1 MPFLEIIL
9 ALTIY
14 IALPL
19 TGLIIY
25 IRLCRQIRKEK
36 IENAPLNELFIIFGT
51 YGGLLLLFISCLVY
65 PNSWSGMASLGI
77 FYLIFIAPIVMGR
90 IAYRHNKTKT
100 NSKYHNWTYN
110 SGLLYFLITP
120 VTFLI
125 LFFTIVNWQ
134 KNL

>member
-1 MPFLEIIL
+1 MSFFEIII

-19 TGLIIY
+19 TVLIIY
-25 IRLCRQIRKEK
+25 IRLRRRIKKEK
-36 IENAPLNELFIIFGT
+36 IESVPLNELLIIFAT

-77 FYLIFIAPIVMGR
+77 FYLIFIAPIVMGG
-90 IAYRHNKTKT
+90 IAYRHSKTIKK
-100 NSKYHNWTYN
+100 SKYHKWTYA

-125 LFFTIVNWQ
+125 LFFTILN
-134 KNL
+134 